1 MSRPALLLAILTVL
15 VVVPAL
21 GHAFVDAVYWIKD
34 SDGNLIYM
42 RDDQGNI
49 IYGNILVG
57 QRVVFDA
64 SKSQS
69 YYGKVD
75 RYWWDFDSDGT
86 YDAKKSLPVMYHTFD
101 RAGTYTVK
109 LLAVDS
115 SGPPGS
121 ADTYVK
127 EVRVVEKLENPAALF
142 FCQVT
147 SASPSAVNVTLNASA
162 SRDPDGYIKYYRWD
176 LDDDGTYDQEM
187 FRRPLLNHTFD
198 RNGYHLLTLSVE
210 DWDGLKDGMQRI
222 LKVDGIG
229 GQSVEQKMVNVTVVN
244 KREVPVNVTIVVN
257 NWDTVTARVVNTTTV
272 AVPLNPEGKND
283 FYLTTSDG
291 GEGWFI
297 TGDHTPEFKLL
308 PDKIELV
315 KSGGLPGFG
324 LAAAVTAL
332 LAAIALGARRTIKI

>member
-1 MSRPALLLAILTVL
+1 
-15 VVVPAL
+15 
-21 GHAFVDAVYWIKD
+21 
-34 SDGNLIYM
+34 
-42 RDDQGNI
+42 
-49 IYGNILVG
+49 
-57 QRVVFDA
+57 
-64 SKSQS
+64 
-69 YYGKVD
+69 
-75 RYWWDFDSDGT
+75 
-86 YDAKKSLPVMYHTFD
+86 
-101 RAGTYTVK
+101 
-109 LLAVDS
+109 
-115 SGPPGS
+115 
-121 ADTYVK
+121 
-127 EVRVVEKLENPAALF
+127 
-142 FCQVT
+142 
-147 SASPSAVNVTLNASA
+147 
-162 SRDPDGYIKYYRWD
+162 
-176 LDDDGTYDQEM
+176 M

-332 LAAIALGARRTIKI
+332 LATIALGARRTIKI